1 MLVLGA
7 RVLAVGRSARVKA
20 LVDPFLL
27 IVIAS
32 VRLGRLLAPVC
43 VPERHVDKSIA
54 MSAQDVRMRTGFS
67 SYATIKSKVQY
78 VLGFLFFIHFF

>member
-32 VRLGRLLAPVC
+32 VRLGRLLAPIR
-43 VPERHVDKSIA
+43 VPERHVDKSITMMA
-54 MSAQDVRMRTGFS
+54 HDVRTQTGFS
-67 SYATIKSKVQY
+67 SSKDDQK
-78 VLGFLFFIHFF
+78 